1 MCVALSAKNAAA
13 KKAVGPEGEEI
24 PPEVLAVIAAAATA
38 FLGRNFRLRSV
49 ELQSPQESVSRW
61 SRQGRAFVQA
71 SHNLRKKR

>member
-1 MCVALSAKNAAA
+1 MALSAKNAAA

-24 PPEVLAVIAAAATA
+24 PPEILVVIFAAATA
-38 FLGRNFRLRSV
+38 ILGRTFRLRSV

-71 SHNLRKKR
+71 SHNLRPKR